1 MTAAAAKSRQSC
13 PTPCDPID
21 GSPPGS
27 PVPEIL
33 QARTLEWVAAGVQPR
48 WIQGDSKVGG
58 RSRRLWKNTY
68 LITDIER
75 LEMDSV
81 VGRLVEKKRL
91 NNLDYVE

>member
-1 MTAAAAKSRQSC
+1 MYLYSLNLLACNFLFFLSVFDIRV
-13 PTPCDPID
+13 I
-21 GSPPGS
+21 
-27 PVPEIL
+27 
-33 QARTLEWVAAGVQPR
+33 AGVQPR

-81 VGRLVEKKRL
+81 VGRLVEKRRL
-91 NNLDYVE
+91 NNLDYME

>member
-1 MTAAAAKSRQSC
+1 MTYSMVVRLKSGC
-13 PTPCDPID
+13 FY
-21 GSPPGS
+21 
-27 PVPEIL
+27 
-33 QARTLEWVAAGVQPR
+33 AGVQPW

-58 RSRRLWKNTY
+58 WSRRLWKNTY